1 MAVIISKQAGG
12 KAVMKAVP
20 FSFSREEERLAHE
33 LDILLSRRI
42 PEIEREL
49 SVAGLIPSEGND
61 GRRGSTE
68 LWWKLGRKLA
78 PIVEN
83 KRLVKPSEQHLL
95 WDAIK
100 MYGSP
105 RILRGDRGSTR
116 IHLEY
121 CYRLG
126 KLSWELVEQ
135 MHWDDWVFYFDSKSL
150 RQERRIDLWL
160 SDQIGWIHMLS
171 REQFRDLA
179 KRLNARFKN
188 KDTEVFTNRE
198 LFAICN
204 EVLATILA
212 RPVASPPLSRAN
224 VR

>member
-1 MAVIISKQAGG
+1 MAVIVSKQIDG

-33 LDILLSRRI
+33 LDSLLSRRI

-49 SVAGLIPSEGND
+49 AVADLIPSNGES

-68 LWWKLGRKLA
+68 LWWTLGRKLA
-78 PIVEN
+78 PIVDN
-83 KRLVKPSEQHLL
+83 KRLVKPSEQQLV

-100 MYGSP
+100 IYASP
-105 RILRGDRGSTR
+105 RILRSDRGSTR

-126 KLSWELVEQ
+126 KFPWDLAEQ

-150 RQERRIDLWL
+150 RRERRIDRWL
-160 SDQIGWIHMLS
+160 TEQIGWIRMLS

-179 KRLNARFKN
+179 KNLNARFKD
-188 KDTEVFTNRE
+188 KDTEVFTSRE

-204 EVLATILA
+204 KELADLLA
-212 RPVASPPLSRAN
+212 PSEKARMSQARD
-224 VR
+224 